1 MFAKVVL
8 EMEPFDGEEL
18 LDFESRIKGGSIP
31 TRYIPSVEK
40 SVIEEARSGGSKGY
54 PLIHVKFTLLDGDWH
69 EVDSSDL
76 AFELAAA
83 DAVRKGL
90 SQVGVSLLEPV
101 MRLEVMVP
109 DDYIGSVSA
118 DITARRGEI
127 SQTEIQGSLHLIE
140 ARVPL
145 SEMFGYSTRIR
156 GITQGRASYT
166 MEPLTYATVPE
177 SVVAAL

>member
-1 MFAKVVL
+1 AG
-8 EMEPFDGEEL
+8 DEL

-31 TRYIPSVEK
+31 TRYIPSVQK
-40 SVIEEARSGGSKGY
+40 SVIEEARSGGRNGY
-54 PLIHVKFTLLDGDWH
+54 PLIHVKFTLIDGDWH

-90 SQVGVSLLEPV
+90 SQVGVSLLEPL

-156 GITQGRASYT
+156 GLTQGRASYT
-166 MEPLTYATVPE
+166 MEPLTYSTVPE